1 MSTTEQDHCILH
13 TLAAADPDFAA
24 FQAEFPAAPPPA
36 DLDPE
41 ILEDTLAVLNQD
53 PQQAAT
59 IEALR
64 NQDETCKTFFPGT
77 EVATLVAVTFLLRS
91 HIKIERTST
100 GKWRFR
106 IEHKP
111 ADSKLVTALLHK
123 LEQLFGVKT
132 PMD

>member
-1 MSTTEQDHCILH
+1 MNTPEQDHRILH
-13 TLAAADPDFAA
+13 TLATANPDFAA
-24 FQAEFPAAPPPA
+24 FQAEFPAAQNPA

-41 ILEDTLAVLNQD
+41 ILQDTLAILNED

-64 NQDETCKTFFPGT
+64 NQPATSKSFAIGT
-77 EVATLVAVTFLLRS
+77 EIATLVAVAFLLRT

-100 GKWRFR
+100 GKWRFL

-111 ADSKLVTALLHK
+111 ADSKLLTALLQK
-123 LEQLFGVKT
+123 LEQRLDGGDT
-132 PMD
+132 